1 MMAKEQILEL
11 AKTCGFTDFIGVTD
25 DETSGEMY
33 WECWEEQLIEFAQ
46 QIRKETLKEIL
57 STLKNVP
64 NPEANRTAINR
75 IEMELN

>member
-46 QIRKETLKEIL
+46 KIYKMAYEKGHDDGWEDRGIAES
-57 STLKNVP
+57 STYSGMFGEP
-64 NPEANRTAINR
+64 Q
-75 IEMELN
+75 